1 MLPLLDAASSNDQRW
16 AAANRELDYG
26 SGLVLHLVN
35 GYCRRTFFEQSANV
49 TDKRPFFI
57 VNPHSGAGSTG
68 HYWPEWR
75 KRIQHV
81 IGKVEYAFTERS
93 LHAISLTREAL
104 SRGYDR
110 IIAVG
115 GDGTLNEV
123 LNGFFDDGSPCCPEA
138 ALAYIPNGTGADFSR
153 TLGFHGR
160 TVDEHIDRLLSAPVT
175 AVDCGEVRFVNANGE
190 ETNRLFINESSLGF
204 SANTAAAVNKA
215 SKHYRGKLPFLI
227 GVIRCLSTLKNPF
240 LRISVEGKLVHESP
254 TLLVAVTNG
263 KYFGGSMM
271 IAPYAQINDGLLDII
286 IISRMSRLT
295 LLRKIKSIYSGQH
308 LNEPEVTALQG
319 QNVHISAVKD
329 EVLLEMD
336 GEQPGKLGADYRIAK
351 KTIPFVY

>member
-1 MLPLLDAASSNDQRW
+1 MVDEPFCM
-16 AAANRELDYG
+16 
-26 SGLVLHLVN
+26 GLCTKL
-35 GYCRRTFFEQSANV
+35 

-68 HYWPEWR
+68 HLWPDWHQ
-75 KRIQHV
+75 RIQRV
-81 IGKVEYAFTERS
+81 LGNVDFAYTKGS
-93 LHAISLTREAL
+93 LHAMSLAREAL
-104 SRGYDR
+104 GRGHDR

-123 LNGFFDDGSPCCPEA
+123 LNGFFDEGEPCCTGA
-138 ALAYIPNGTGADFSR
+138 ALAYIPSGTGADFSR

-160 TVDEHIDRLLSAPVT
+160 SIDEHIERLLCAPVT
-175 AVDCGEVRFVNANGE
+175 AVDCGEVRFVSAKGE

-204 SANTAAAVNKA
+204 SANTADAVNRA
-215 SKHYRGKLPFLI
+215 SKHFKGRLPFLI
-227 GVIRCLSTLKNPF
+227 GVVRCLSTLRNPL
-240 LRISVEGKLVHESP
+240 LRISVEGELVHEEP
-254 TLLVAVTNG
+254 TLLVAVANG

-271 IAPYAQINDGLLDII
+271 IAPNAEIDDGLLDII
-286 IISRMSRLT
+286 VISAMSRLT

-308 LNEPEVTALQG
+308 LDEPEVTALRG
-319 QNVHISAVKD
+319 KTVHINAVND

>member
-1 MLPLLDAASSNDQRW
+1 M
-16 AAANRELDYG
+16 
-26 SGLVLHLVN
+26 
-35 GYCRRTFFEQSANV
+35 
-49 TDKRPFFI
+49 TDRRPFFI

-68 HYWPEWR
+68 HYWPDWQQ
-75 KRIQHV
+75 RIQRV
-81 IGKVEYAFTERS
+81 LGKVDFAHTRGS
-93 LHAISLTREAL
+93 LHAVSLTREAL
-104 SRGYDR
+104 SSGHDR

-123 LNGFFDDGSPCCPEA
+123 LNGFFDDGKPCFPEA

-160 TVDEHIDRLLSAPVT
+160 SVDEHIERLLSAPVT
-175 AVDCGEVRFVNANGE
+175 AVDCGEVRFTNAQGE

-204 SANTAAAVNKA
+204 SANTADAVNRA
-215 SKHYRGKLPFLI
+215 SKHFRGKLPFLI
-227 GVIRCLSTLKNPF
+227 GVVRCLSTLRNPL
-240 LRISVEGKLVHESP
+240 LRITVEGKLVHEEP

-271 IAPYAQINDGLLDII
+271 IAPEAEIDDGLLDII
-286 IISRMSRLT
+286 VISRMSRLT

-308 LNEPEVTALQG
+308 LKEPEVTAFRG
-319 QNVHISAVKD
+319 KTVHISAVDD

-336 GEQPGKLGADYRIAK
+336 GEQPGKLAADYRIAK

>member
-1 MLPLLDAASSNDQRW
+1 L
-16 AAANRELDYG
+16 
-26 SGLVLHLVN
+26 
-35 GYCRRTFFEQSANV
+35 

-68 HYWPEWR
+68 HLWPDWQQ
-75 KRIQHV
+75 RIRRV
-81 IGKVEYAFTERS
+81 LGKVDFACTRGS
-93 LHAISLTREAL
+93 LHAMSLCREAL
-104 SRGYDR
+104 SRGHDR

-123 LNGFFDDGSPCCPEA
+123 LNGFFDDGKPCCPEA

-160 TVDEHIDRLLSAPVT
+160 TIDEHIECLLSAPVT
-175 AVDCGEVRFVNANGE
+175 QVDCGEVRFLNVEGE

-204 SANTAAAVNKA
+204 SANTADAVNRA
-215 SKHYRGKLPFLI
+215 SKHFRGKLPFLI
-227 GVIRCLSTLKNPF
+227 GVLRCLSTLKNPV
-240 LRISVEGKLVHESP
+240 LRVSVEGKLVHEEP
-254 TLLVAVTNG
+254 TLLVAITNG

-271 IAPYAQINDGLLDII
+271 IAPDAEINDGLLDII
-286 IISRMSRLT
+286 VISRMSRLT

-308 LNEPEVTALQG
+308 LDEPEVTALRG
-319 QNVHISAVKD
+319 KTVHISAVED

-336 GEQPGKLGADYRIAK
+336 GEQPGRLAADYRIAK

>member
-1 MLPLLDAASSNDQRW
+1 M
-16 AAANRELDYG
+16 
-26 SGLVLHLVN
+26 
-35 GYCRRTFFEQSANV
+35 

-68 HYWPEWR
+68 HLWPDWQQ
-75 KRIQHV
+75 RIHRV
-81 IGKVEYAFTERS
+81 LGKVDFACTRGI
-93 LHAISLTREAL
+93 LHATTLAREAL
-104 SRGYDR
+104 GRGHDR

-123 LNGFFDDGSPCCPEA
+123 LNGFFDDGKPWCPEA

-160 TVDEHIDRLLSAPVT
+160 TIDEHIERLLSAPVT
-175 AVDCGEVRFVNANGE
+175 RVDCGEVRFVNVEGK

-204 SANTAAAVNKA
+204 SANTADAVNRA
-215 SKHYRGKLPFLI
+215 SKHFRGKLPFLI
-227 GVIRCLSTLKNPF
+227 GVVRCLSTLKNPV
-240 LRISVEGKLVHESP
+240 LRISVEGKLVHEEP

-271 IAPYAQINDGLLDII
+271 IAPDAEIDDGFLDII
-286 IISRMSRLT
+286 VISRMSRLT

-308 LNEPEVTALQG
+308 LEEPEVTALRG
-319 QNVHISAVKD
+319 RSVHISAVED

-336 GEQPGKLGADYRIAK
+336 GEQPGKLAADYRIAK

>member
-1 MLPLLDAASSNDQRW
+1 M
-16 AAANRELDYG
+16 
-26 SGLVLHLVN
+26 
-35 GYCRRTFFEQSANV
+35 

-68 HYWPEWR
+68 HLWPEWEKQLR
-75 KRIQHV
+75 DKLGSVDFAYTRGI
-81 IGKVEYAFTERS
+81 
-93 LHAISLTREAL
+93 LHAVSLTREAL
-104 SRGYDR
+104 DNGYDR

-123 LNGFFDDGSPCCPEA
+123 LNGFFDDGKVCCPDA

-160 TVDEHIDRLLSAPVT
+160 SIDEHIERLLSARAT
-175 AVDCGEVRFVNANGE
+175 AVDCGEVRFVDSKGE

-204 SANTAAAVNKA
+204 SANTADAVNRA
-215 SKHYRGKLPFLI
+215 SKHFRGRLPFLI
-227 GVIRCLSTLKNPF
+227 GVIRCLSTLKNPV
-240 LRISVEGKLVHESP
+240 LRISVEGRLVHEAP
-254 TLLVAVTNG
+254 TLMVAVANG

-271 IAPYAQINDGLLDII
+271 IAPHAEIDDGLLDII
-286 IISRMSRLT
+286 VISRMSRLT

-308 LNEPEVTALQG
+308 LDEPEVTALRG
-319 QNVHISAVKD
+319 KTVHISAIHD

-336 GEQPGKLGADYRIAK
+336 GEQPGKLAAEYRVAK

>member
-1 MLPLLDAASSNDQRW
+1 M
-16 AAANRELDYG
+16 
-26 SGLVLHLVN
+26 
-35 GYCRRTFFEQSANV
+35 

-68 HYWPEWR
+68 RLWPDWEQKLR
-75 KRIQHV
+75 SNLGTVNFAYTR
-81 IGKVEYAFTERS
+81 GS
-93 LHAISLTREAL
+93 LHAVSLTREAL
-104 SRGYDR
+104 DNGYDR

-123 LNGFFDDGSPCCPEA
+123 LNGFFENGKPCCPDA

-160 TVDEHIDRLLSAPVT
+160 TIDQHIERLLHARATP
-175 AVDCGEVRFVNANGE
+175 VDCGEVRFVDANGE
-190 ETNRLFINESSLGF
+190 ETNRLFINESSIGF
-204 SANTAAAVNKA
+204 SANTADAVNKA
-215 SKHYRGKLPFLI
+215 SKHFRGKLPFLI
-227 GVIRCLSTLKNPF
+227 GVIRCLSTLKNPV
-240 LRISVEGKLVHESP
+240 LRIAVEGRLVHEEP

-271 IAPYAQINDGLLDII
+271 IAPHAEIDDGLLDII
-286 IISRMSRLT
+286 VISRMSRFT

-308 LNEPEVTALQG
+308 LDEPEVTALRG
-319 QNVHISAVKD
+319 KTVHINAIED

-336 GEQPGKLGADYRIAK
+336 GEQPGKLAAEYRVAK

>member
-1 MLPLLDAASSNDQRW
+1 L
-16 AAANRELDYG
+16 
-26 SGLVLHLVN
+26 
-35 GYCRRTFFEQSANV
+35 
-49 TDKRPFFI
+49 TDRKPFFI

-68 HYWPEWR
+68 HFWPDWQ
-75 KRIQHV
+75 KRIRRV
-81 IGKVEYAFTERS
+81 LGKVDFTYTQGI
-93 LHAISLTREAL
+93 LHAMSLTREAL
-104 SRGYDR
+104 DRGHDR

-123 LNGFFDDGSPCCPEA
+123 LNGFFDNGEPCCPGA

-160 TVDEHIDRLLSAPVT
+160 SIDEHIERLLSAPVT
-175 AVDCGEVRFVNANGE
+175 AVDCGEVRFVNAQGE

-204 SANTAAAVNKA
+204 SANTAHAVNKA
-215 SKHYRGKLPFLI
+215 SKHFKGKLPFLI
-227 GVIRCLSTLKNPF
+227 GVVRCLSTLRNPL
-240 LRISVEGKLVHESP
+240 LRISVEGKLVHEEP

-271 IAPYAQINDGLLDII
+271 IAPEAEINDGLLDII
-286 IISRMSRLT
+286 VISQMSRLT

-308 LNEPEVTALQG
+308 LNEPEVTAMRG
-319 QNVHISAVKD
+319 KTVHINAVEE

-336 GEQPGKLGADYRIAK
+336 GEQPGKLAADYRIAK

>member
-1 MLPLLDAASSNDQRW
+1 VDAT
-16 AAANRELDYG
+16 L
-26 SGLVLHLVN
+26 
-35 GYCRRTFFEQSANV
+35 

-68 HYWPEWR
+68 RSWPDWQ
-75 KRIQHV
+75 KRIRRV
-81 IGKVEYAFTERS
+81 LGTVDFTYTHGN
-93 LHAISLTREAL
+93 LHATSLCREAL
-104 SRGYDR
+104 DRGYDR

-123 LNGFFDDGSPCCPEA
+123 LNGFFENGKPCCPGA

-160 TVDEHIDRLLSAPVT
+160 TIDEHIERLLSAAATP
-175 AVDCGEVRFVNANGE
+175 VDCGEVRFVGVDGK

-204 SANTAAAVNKA
+204 SANAADAVNRA
-215 SKHYRGKLPFLI
+215 SKHFRGRLPFLI
-227 GVIRCLSTLKNPF
+227 GVVRCLSTLKNPF
-240 LRISVEGKLVHESP
+240 LRITVEGKLVHEAP

-271 IAPYAQINDGLLDII
+271 IAPEAEINDGLLDII
-286 IISRMSRLT
+286 VISYMSRLT
-295 LLRKIKSIYSGQH
+295 LLRKIKSIYSGNH
-308 LNEPEVTALQG
+308 LSEPEVTALRG
-319 QNVHISAVKD
+319 RTVHISAVD
-329 EVLLEMD
+329 EEVLLEMD
-336 GEQPGKLGADYRIAK
+336 GEQPGKLSADYRIAK

>member
-1 MLPLLDAASSNDQRW
+1 MGMVDEHFLAGVKADL
-16 AAANRELDYG
+16 
-26 SGLVLHLVN
+26 
-35 GYCRRTFFEQSANV
+35 

-57 VNPHSGAGSTG
+57 VNPHAGAGSTG
-68 HYWPEWR
+68 HLWPDWQQ
-75 KRIQHV
+75 RIQRV
-81 IGKVEYAFTERS
+81 LGKVDFACTQGS
-93 LHAISLTREAL
+93 LHATSLTREAL
-104 SRGYDR
+104 SRGHDR

-123 LNGFFDDGSPCCPEA
+123 LNGFFDEGEPSCPEA

-160 TVDEHIDRLLSAPVT
+160 TIDEHIERLLSAPVT
-175 AVDCGEVRFVNANGE
+175 RVDCGEVRFVNVQGE

-204 SANTAAAVNKA
+204 SANTADAVNRA
-215 SKHYRGKLPFLI
+215 SKHFRGKLPFLI
-227 GVIRCLSTLKNPF
+227 GVVRCLSTLKNPV
-240 LRISVEGKLVHESP
+240 LRISVEGKLVHEGP

-271 IAPYAQINDGLLDII
+271 IAPDAEIDDGLLDII
-286 IISRMSRLT
+286 VISRMSRLT

-308 LNEPEVTALQG
+308 LNEPEVTALRG
-319 QNVHISAVKD
+319 KTVHISAVED

-336 GEQPGKLGADYRIAK
+336 GEQPGKLAADYRIAK